1 MNPLFNLFGG
11 NQMQMPNNP
20 VGNAFNMM
28 QQLNQFRQNFRGDPK
43 EQVQNLLNSGQVS
56 QEQYNQAFQQ
66 AQYIGNFLGLFK

>member
-11 NQMQMPNNP
+11 NQVQMPNNP

-28 QQLNQFRQNFRGDPK
+28 QQLNQFRQNFHGNPK
-43 EQVQNLLNSGQVS
+43 EQVQNLLNSGQGS

-66 AQYIGNFLGLFK
+66 AQYGNFLGLFK

>member
-28 QQLNQFRQNFRGDPK
+28 QQLNQFRQNFHGNP
-43 EQVQNLLNSGQVS
+43 QQQIQQLINSGRIS
-56 QEQYNQAFQQ
+56 QEQYNNAYQMAQQ
-66 AQYIGNFLGLFK
+66 IQQMLGGR